1 MTRSR
6 DAEIARR
13 NRQELIT
20 AKLSR
25 RDLIKLGLLTS
36 SGLLVAKRGLSART
50 ARADGGMRSPPT
62 TPFVVPLSIPPIA
75 EAMSSLTPAPQAA
88 PNTAAGEARQAT
100 HQRWD
105 EFLPR
110 EFYEI
115 HEREAPHSF
124 HPELPVNTI
133 WGYDGTFP
141 GPTYQGRYGQPVLVR
156 MHNDLPADHVGF
168 GIPQTS
174 THLHNG
180 HTPSESDGFPAD
192 FFDSGLFYD
201 QHYPN
206 VCAGFDAFPPAGDAR
221 ETMNTLWYHDHRFD
235 FTAQNVY
242 KGLAGFYLLFD
253 ERDSGDEND
262 PNPLAFRLPS
272 GEFDVPL
279 LFADKVFDS
288 DGQVFFDFF
297 NLDGILGDKF
307 MVNGK
312 IQPFFKVARRKY
324 RFRLLNSGPS
334 RFYEFFLSNGQP
346 FVQISNDGNLLPQPL
361 PRTSFRLGVA
371 ERVDVIIDFTNLRI
385 GDRIFLENRLEQTT
399 GRGPTGKILPQS
411 SATQLLRFDV
421 DRDPPESDRSRI
433 PARLRE
439 LPPIDMREV
448 VATRTWR
455 FERKNGAWAI
465 NGKFF
470 NVNEVRAT
478 PRKGTAE
485 VWVLQNNSGDWQ
497 HPIHIHFEEFRIL
510 SRNGVSPPPDEVARK
525 DVVRLQGN
533 EEIRLFMRFRDF
545 HGRYP
550 MHCHNV
556 VHEDHAMMLRWDIV
570 P

>member
-1 MTRSR
+1 
-6 DAEIARR
+6 
-13 NRQELIT
+13 
-20 AKLSR
+20 
-25 RDLIKLGLLTS
+25 
-36 SGLLVAKRGLSART
+36 
-50 ARADGGMRSPPT
+50 
-62 TPFVVPLSIPPIA
+62 
-75 EAMSSLTPAPQAA
+75 
-88 PNTAAGEARQAT
+88 
-100 HQRWD
+100 
-105 EFLPR
+105 
-110 EFYEI
+110 
-115 HEREAPHSF
+115 
-124 HPELPVNTI
+124 
-133 WGYDGTFP
+133 
-141 GPTYQGRYGQPVLVR
+141 
-156 MHNDLPADHVGF
+156 
-168 GIPQTS
+168 
-174 THLHNG
+174 
-180 HTPSESDGFPAD
+180 
-192 FFDSGLFYD
+192 
-201 QHYPN
+201 
-206 VCAGFDAFPPAGDAR
+206 
-221 ETMNTLWYHDHRFD
+221 MNTLWYHDHRFD

-421 DRDPPESDRSRI
+421 DRDPPEPDRSRI

>member
-180 HTPSESDGFPAD
+180 HTPSDSDGFPAD
-192 FFDSGLFYD
+192 FFDSGLCYD

-279 LFADKVFDS
+279 LFADKVFDA

-297 NLDGILGDKF
+297 
-307 MVNGK
+307 
-312 IQPFFKVARRKY
+312 
-324 RFRLLNSGPS
+324 
-334 RFYEFFLSNGQP
+334 
-346 FVQISNDGNLLPQPL
+346 
-361 PRTSFRLGVA
+361 
-371 ERVDVIIDFTNLRI
+371 NLRI

-533 EEIRLFMRFRDF
+533 EEIGLFMRFRDF

>member
-36 SGLLVAKRGLSART
+36 SGLLIAKRGLSARA
-50 ARADGGMRSPPT
+50 ARADSAPSSPPT
-62 TPFVVPLSIPPIA
+62 TPFVVPLPIPPIA
-75 EAMSSLTPAPQAA
+75 QAVSSLTPAPQAV
-88 PNTAAGEARQAT
+88 PNTAAGEARQVT

-110 EFYEI
+110 GFYEI

-133 WGYDGTFP
+133 WGYDGIFP
-141 GPTYQGRYGQPVLVR
+141 GPTYKGRYGQPVLVR

-279 LFADKVFDS
+279 LFADKVFDA

-385 GDRIFLENRLEQTT
+385 GDRIFLENRLEQTS
-399 GRGPTGKILPQS
+399 GRGPTGKILPQA

-421 DRDPPESDRSRI
+421 DRDPPEPDRSRI